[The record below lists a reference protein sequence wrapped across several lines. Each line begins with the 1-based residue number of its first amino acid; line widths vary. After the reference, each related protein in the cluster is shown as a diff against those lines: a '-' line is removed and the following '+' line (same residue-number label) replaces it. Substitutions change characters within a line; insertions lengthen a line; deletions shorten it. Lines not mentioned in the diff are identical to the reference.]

1 MGSTISAGFAN
12 SAISSSKKISVADN
26 HRLPLLSAFDVYAV
40 GLMNLEPSHVGTPYA
55 GTYGCCLDHGISSPG
70 LMGHN
75 YRSDKRQ
82 HGELLTLP
90 LPSLIATRL

>member
-40 GLMNLEPSHVGTPYA
+40 GLMNLEPSHMATPYA

-90 LPSLIATRL
+90 LPALIATRL